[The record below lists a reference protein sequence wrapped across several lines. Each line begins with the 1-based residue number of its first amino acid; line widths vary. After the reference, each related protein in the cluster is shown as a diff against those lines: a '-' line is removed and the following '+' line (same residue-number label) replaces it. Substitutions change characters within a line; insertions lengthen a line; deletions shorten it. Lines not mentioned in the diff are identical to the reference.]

1 MAGIIFTN
9 EKLFLAGYKSFKGYI
24 TGIGGKQKGDESLFS
39 TAIRETIE
47 ELLGIENIQPSELTL
62 FESGMKPYR
71 IVENKGYTQYYLTFI
86 DLTLF
91 LKYTNII
98 RKKTPYYDSFPVS
111 IEDLL
116 LERKN
121 TLDCEISHLAL
132 LPFVKNLKLASHL
145 TDDIN
150 LYEMPVS
157 MK

>member
-9 EKLFLAGYKSFKGYI
+9 QKLFLAGYKSFKGYI
-24 TGIGGKQKGDESLFS
+24 TGIGGKQKDNESLFS
-39 TAIRETIE
+39 TAIRETLE
-47 ELLGIENIQPSELTL
+47 ELLGIENIQSYELHL
-62 FESGMKPYR
+62 FEAGMKPFH
-71 IVENKGYTQYYLTFI
+71 IVENKGYTQYYFTFI

-91 LKYTNII
+91 LKYTYIL
-98 RKKTPYYDSFPVS
+98 RKKSPYYDNFPVT

-121 TLDCEISHLAL
+121 IEDSEISHLAL

-145 TDDIN
+145 ADDIN

-157 MK
+157 MR